1 MGWNPEMTAAG
12 GQPTLRE
19 VAQDIIG
26 LIESETDSAAGTLT
40 ADSGLQDAGMDSAR
54 VLSLVF
60 RIEARYDI
68 DLDAE
73 DGDDLRTIGELAQLV
88 LRRIRERP

>member
-1 MGWNPEMTAAG
+1 MTAAEG
-12 GQPTLRE
+12 LPMSMDT
-19 VAQDIIG
+19 VVDDIIG
-26 LIESETDSAAGTLT
+26 LIQAEADSATALT

-73 DGDDLRTIGELAQLV
+73 DGDDLRTVGDLARLV
-88 LRRIRERP
+88 LRRIEDRS

>member
-1 MGWNPEMTAAG
+1 MTAADG
-12 GQPTLRE
+12 LPMSMNT
-19 VAQDIIG
+19 VVDDIVG
-26 LIESETDSAAGTLT
+26 LIQAETDSATALT

-68 DLDAE
+68 ELDAE
-73 DGDDLRTIGELAQLV
+73 DGDDLRTVGDLARLV
-88 LRRIRERP
+88 LRRIQEQS

>member
-1 MGWNPEMTAAG
+1 MTAAG
-12 GQPTLRE
+12 RPPTTLAA
-19 VAQDIIG
+19 VTQDIIG
-26 LIESETDSAAGTLT
+26 LIGSETDGAAIDLT
-40 ADSGLQDAGMDSAR
+40 ADSGLQDAGLDSAR

-88 LRRIRERP
+88 LRRIQERP

>member
-1 MGWNPEMTAAG
+1 MTQPATLAAV
-12 GQPTLRE
+12 TD
-19 VAQDIIG
+19 DIIG
-26 LIESETDSAAGTLT
+26 LIQAETDDSAGHLT

-68 DLDAE
+68 ELDAE
-73 DGDDLRTIGELAQLV
+73 DGDDLSSVGDLARLV
-88 LRRIRERP
+88 WRRIQERS

>member
-1 MGWNPEMTAAG
+1 MTRPA
-12 GQPTLRE
+12 TLE
-19 VAQDIIG
+19 AVIDDIIA
-26 LIESETDSAAGTLT
+26 LIAAETDSAAALT

-68 DLDAE
+68 ELDAQ
-73 DGDDLRTIGELAQLV
+73 DGDDLRTVGDLGRLV
-88 LRRIRERP
+88 LRRIQERP

>member
-1 MGWNPEMTAAG
+1 MTAASG
-12 GQPTLRE
+12 PAVSLAT
-19 VAQDIIG
+19 VIDDIIG
-26 LIESETDSAAGTLT
+26 LIRAETDSATALT

-68 DLDAE
+68 ELDAE
-73 DGDDLRTIGELAQLV
+73 DSDDLRTVGDLARLV
-88 LRRIRERP
+88 LRRIQERS

>member
-1 MGWNPEMTAAG
+1 MTLPSGQPATLVSVTRDIIELIEAETEGAAG
-12 GQPTLRE
+12 N
-19 VAQDIIG
+19 
-26 LIESETDSAAGTLT
+26 LT

-73 DGDDLRTIGELAQLV
+73 GGDDLRTISELAQLV
-88 LRRIRERP
+88 LRRIEERS

>member
-1 MGWNPEMTAAG
+1 MTAAG
-12 GQPTLRE
+12 GQPTTLGA
-19 VAQDIIG
+19 VTQDIIG
-26 LIESETDSAAGTLT
+26 FIASETDGAAANLT

-73 DGDDLRTIGELAQLV
+73 DGDDLRTVGELAQLV
-88 LRRIRERP
+88 LRRIQERG

>member
-1 MGWNPEMTAAG
+1 MTAAG
-12 GQPTLRE
+12 GQPTTLRA
-19 VAQDIIG
+19 VTQDIIG
-26 LIESETDSAAGTLT
+26 LIESETDGAAGTLT

-73 DGDDLRTIGELAQLV
+73 DGDDLRTVGELAQLV
-88 LRRIRERP
+88 LRRIQERA

>member
-1 MGWNPEMTAAG
+1 MTRPA
-12 GQPTLRE
+12 TLE
-19 VAQDIIG
+19 AVIDDIIA
-26 LIESETDSAAGTLT
+26 LIAAETDSAAALT

-68 DLDAE
+68 ELDAE
-73 DGDDLRTIGELAQLV
+73 DGDDLRTVGDLSRLV
-88 LRRIRERP
+88 LRRIQERP

>member
-1 MGWNPEMTAAG
+1 MT
-12 GQPTLRE
+12 QPPPTLAA
-19 VAQDIIG
+19 VIDDIIG
-26 LIESETDSAAGTLT
+26 LIDTETDSATALT

-68 DLDAE
+68 DLDAD
-73 DGDDLRTIGELAQLV
+73 DGDDLRTVGDLARLV
-88 LRRIRERP
+88 LRRIEEHS

>member
-1 MGWNPEMTAAG
+1 MTQPPATLAA
-12 GQPTLRE
+12 
-19 VAQDIIG
+19 VIDDIIG
-26 LIESETDSAAGTLT
+26 LIDTETESATALT

-68 DLDAE
+68 DLDAD
-73 DGDDLRTIGELAQLV
+73 DGDDLRTVGDLARLV
-88 LRRIRERP
+88 LRRIEEHS

>member
-1 MGWNPEMTAAG
+1 MTAAG
-12 GQPTLRE
+12 GQPTLR
-19 VAQDIIG
+19 VVTQDIIG

-73 DGDDLRTIGELAQLV
+73 DGDDLRTVGELAQLV
-88 LRRIRERP
+88 LRRIRERG

>member
-1 MGWNPEMTAAG
+1 MTLPS
-12 GQPTLRE
+12 GQPATLSS
-19 VAQDIIG
+19 VTDDIIE
-26 LIESETDSAAGTLT
+26 LIEAETEGLAGKLT
-40 ADSGLQDAGMDSAR
+40 VESDLQDAGMDSAK

-73 DGDDLRTIGELAQLV
+73 DGDDLRAVGELAQLV
-88 LRRIRERP
+88 LRRIQERS

>member
-1 MGWNPEMTAAG
+1 MTRPA
-12 GQPTLRE
+12 TLE
-19 VAQDIIG
+19 AVIDDIIA
-26 LIESETDSAAGTLT
+26 LIAAETDSAAALT

-68 DLDAE
+68 ELDAE
-73 DGDDLRTIGELAQLV
+73 DGDDLRTVGDLARLV
-88 LRRIRERP
+88 LRRIQERP